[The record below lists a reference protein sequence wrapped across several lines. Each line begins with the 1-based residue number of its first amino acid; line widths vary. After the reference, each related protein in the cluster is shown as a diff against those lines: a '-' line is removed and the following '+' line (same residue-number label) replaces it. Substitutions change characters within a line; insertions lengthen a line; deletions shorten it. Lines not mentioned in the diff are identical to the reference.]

1 MHEVFVHEFMSTM
14 ATLPAKK
21 MLAKVAPLAL
31 ERANCVWASN
41 KGLLHCTVR
50 FLIHHGGMDATHLQG
65 GQTQEICGWGLRPS
79 TAADPETGQKKNID
93 LDEKNP

>member
-14 ATLPAKK
+14 ATLPARK

-41 KGLLHCTVR
+41 KGLLHCTFR
-50 FLIHHGGMDATHLQG
+50 FLIMSATCTLAVSFSFHWLTFIHGCTL
-65 GQTQEICGWGLRPS
+65 
-79 TAADPETGQKKNID
+79 
-93 LDEKNP
+93 